1 MDHFRYFF
9 VLVFLSGLFIA
20 VLFLTLGKGWP
31 LGSLERDV
39 FFLCVF
45 VTFPCGVL
53 SQVVCLIVQIPN
65 FCLVT
70 Y

>member
-9 VLVFLSGLFIA
+9 VLVLLSGLIIA

-39 FFLCVF
+39 VFLCF
-45 VTFPCGVL
+45 CHFPMWCPESGGVL
-53 SQVVCLIVQIPN
+53 DCTDS
-65 FCLVT
+65 
-70 Y
+70 